1 MIKEITA
8 VQGTKTFVGKCAM
21 IVASPTG
28 KVLSHRPA
36 SKVGSKGPVMVV
48 TGSKNTLKVGTDKEV
63 ADEKVVQDAK
73 YAPAKAALEAEQA
86 RTLIK

>member
-28 KVLSHRPA
+28 KILSHRPA
-36 SKVGSKGPVMVV
+36 SRVGSKGPVMVV
-48 TGSKNTLKVGTDKEV
+48 TGSANTLKVGTDEEIATEKKAQV
-63 ADEKVVQDAK
+63 AKFALAEKVVK
-73 YAPAKAALEAEQA
+73 
-86 RTLIK
+86 

>member
-21 IVASPTG
+21 IVASPMG

-36 SKVGSKGPVMVV
+36 LRVGSKGPVMVV

-63 ADEKVVQDAK
+63 ANEKIAQDVK
-73 YAPAKAALEAEQA
+73 YALSK
-86 RTLIK
+86 

>member
-8 VQGTKTFVGKCAM
+8 VQGTKTFVGKVAV

-48 TGSKNTLKVGTDKEV
+48 TGSKNTLKVGTDEEI
-63 ADEKVVQDAK
+63 ATEKKAQDAK
-73 YAPAKAALEAEQA
+73 CALAEKAA
-86 RTLIK
+86 K

>member
-8 VQGTKTFVGKCAM
+8 VQRGVKTFVGKGAV

-28 KVLSHRPA
+28 KILSHRPA
-36 SKVGSKGPVMVV
+36 LRVGSKGPVMVV

-73 YAPAKAALEAEQA
+73 YALSK
-86 RTLIK
+86 